1 MLCPT
6 SAIYNLMNA
15 STSTGW
21 LVLSKLCYKA
31 VWSISLSEPMSAP
44 PPACCLRL
52 FISNSSA
59 SLAFQLALS
68 SCTILHNWLNRQIP
82 SSLHPPD
89 SLDAPSVCVYFPT
102 IRFNLGSPFCLG
114 DMFWSTCQCRHHEEA
129 MQTPHQKLWLWTHP
143 YHSRSPQIW

>member
-6 SAIYNLMNA
+6 SAIYNSMKALTN
-15 STSTGW
+15 GW
-21 LVLSKLCYKA
+21 LVLSKLRYKA
-31 VWSISLSEPMSAP
+31 AWSISLSEPMSAP

-52 FISNSSA
+52 FISHSLA

-68 SCTILHNWLNRQIP
+68 SCIISHNWLNRQIP
-82 SSLHPPD
+82 LH
-89 SLDAPSVCVYFPT
+89 STRQIRWTHRQSVCIFPQYVST
-102 IRFNLGSPFCLG
+102 LAPPFCLG
-114 DMFWSTCQCRHHEEA
+114 DIFWSTCQCRHHKEA